1 MRLHAKNKTKR
12 KRKAPTM
19 TTKKVVMNT
28 TKRVPMESV
37 STRFF
42 AGDVEYCSLTE
53 ALLRSEA
60 RKLISEH
67 FRSFAGTAIYAYL
80 RTYRNKFSSYIE
92 TNSGRI
98 MYPNDEVQERITE
111 YLSTRP
117 IKEKEVLKAD
127 PMPELAELLSKL
139 KQNPELVKTI
149 LEIVA

>member
-1 MRLHAKNKTKR
+1 MATK
-12 KRKAPTM
+12 A
-19 TTKKVVMNT
+19 VVMNT

-42 AGDVEYCSLTE
+42 VGDVEYCSLPE

-60 RKLISEH
+60 GKLISEH

-80 RTYRNKFSSYIE
+80 RTHISKFSSYIE
-92 TNSGRI
+92 TNSGRK
-98 MYPNDEVQERITE
+98 MYPNSEIQEKITE

-117 IKEKEVLKAD
+117 IKEKEVVEAD
-127 PMPELAELLSKL
+127 PIPELAELVGKL

>member
-19 TTKKVVMNT
+19 TTRRVVMNT

-80 RTYRNKFSSYIE
+80 RTYRSKFSSYIE

-117 IKEKEVLKAD
+117 IKEKEALKAD

>member
-1 MRLHAKNKTKR
+1 MKLHAKNKTKR
-12 KRKAPTM
+12 RRKAPTM
-19 TTKKVVMNT
+19 TTRRVVMNT

-42 AGDVEYCSLTE
+42 VGDVEYCSLTE
-53 ALLRSEA
+53 ALVRSEA

-80 RTYRNKFSSYIE
+80 RTYRDKFSSYIE

-117 IKEKEVLKAD
+117 INEKEVVKAD
-127 PMPELAELLSKL
+127 PMPELAELLGKL

>member
-1 MRLHAKNKTKR
+1 MKLHAKNKTKR

-19 TTKKVVMNT
+19 TTKRVVMNT

-42 AGDVEYCSLTE
+42 VGDVEYCSLTE

-80 RTYRNKFSSYIE
+80 RTYRSKFSSYIE

-117 IKEKEVLKAD
+117 IKEKEALKAD
-127 PMPELAELLSKL
+127 PMPELAELLNKL